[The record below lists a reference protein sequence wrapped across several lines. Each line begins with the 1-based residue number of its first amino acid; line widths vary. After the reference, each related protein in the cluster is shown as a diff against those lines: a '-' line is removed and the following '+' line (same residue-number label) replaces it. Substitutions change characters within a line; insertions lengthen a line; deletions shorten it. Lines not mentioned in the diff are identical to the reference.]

1 MKTANHPLPR
11 DRATALQSWLRQRA
25 LGEAI
30 YQFLEGL
37 IFLIFGVFIF
47 GCFIYLPIILLF
59 MYLNLD
65 FDALNIFGT
74 AGVFFLI
81 LIVWFVLASKNKL
94 GPSYAG
100 HKKTEAGPAYQ
111 TISSLM
117 LAAPDQILAS
127 FECLQKAIRLL
138 RCDIPHVSV
147 ILLWLYD
154 RRRKATVEEI
164 CIGLSGDD
172 SVRLLPQLRDIP
184 GVIWLTYGHG
194 VIILSLDLRYSI
206 AATLNEWTRQS
217 RAETFSEDWQ
227 KTSARPDDEP
237 SPDKEMIAWYLTLN
251 LPPFASLEAVKRR
264 YRQLVKIHH
273 PDAVHRRLRGS
284 TVASDDQIKRIN
296 AAYHSIIQRAKSDV
310 RGF

>member
-1 MKTANHPLPR
+1 MNTANQPLPR
-11 DRATALQSWLRQRA
+11 DRATALRSWLWQRV

-37 IFLIFGVFIF
+37 VFLIFGVFIF
-47 GCFIYLPIILLF
+47 GCFIYLPIIVLF
-59 MYLNLD
+59 MYFNLD
-65 FDALNIFGT
+65 FDIPNFFVT
-74 AGVFFLI
+74 AIVFFLI
-81 LIVWFVLASKNKL
+81 LAFWFLLASKNKL
-94 GPSYAG
+94 GPTYAG
-100 HKKTEAGPAYQ
+100 HKKTEAGPVYQ
-111 TISSLM
+111 SISSLM

-154 RRRKATVEEI
+154 RRKKATVEEI
-164 CIGLSGDD
+164 CTGLSGDD

-184 GVIWLTYGHG
+184 GVIWLSYGHG
-194 VIILSLDLRYSI
+194 VIILSLDLRYNI
-206 AATLNEWTRQS
+206 ASTLNEWTRQS
-217 RAETFSEDWQ
+217 RAETYSEDWQ
-227 KTSARPDDEP
+227 KSSETPDAE
-237 SPDKEMIAWYLTLN
+237 STQDKEMIAWYLTLN
-251 LPPFASLEAVKRR
+251 LPPFTNLEAVKRR

-284 TVASDDQIKRIN
+284 TATSDDQIKRIN
-296 AAYHSIIQRAKSDV
+296 AAYHNIIQRAKSDV